1 MEETTLGR
9 QRVVIENIRP
19 QADAGRF
26 AIKRVVGDRVTIE
39 ADAFADGHDHIV
51 VLLLHRKHGAE
62 RWIETPMESIFND
75 RYRASFTAR

>member
-19 QADAGRF
+19 RSDGGRF
-26 AIKRVVGDRVTIE
+26 AIKRVAGDSVTVE

-51 VLLLHRKHGAE
+51 VRLLHRKKGTAE
-62 RWIETPMESIFND
+62 WR
-75 RYRASFTAR
+75 